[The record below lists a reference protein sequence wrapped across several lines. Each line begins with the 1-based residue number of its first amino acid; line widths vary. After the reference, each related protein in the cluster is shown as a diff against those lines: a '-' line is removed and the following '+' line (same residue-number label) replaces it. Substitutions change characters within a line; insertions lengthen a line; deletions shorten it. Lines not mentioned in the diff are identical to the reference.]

1 MKKIAIL
8 FCAFLSLCSAAY
20 AQHDTRAEVLADIE
34 RAGGVH
40 YLYPMNQPIPASAP
54 KGYKPFY
61 VSHVGRHGSRFA
73 LGTTVYEDLLAI
85 WVKGHENGWLTPEG
99 KELYEAYVQLYPSI
113 ARREGI
119 LTLKGQGQHRYIASQ
134 IYKNYPEVFKGE
146 THASAVSTE
155 SHRVIV
161 SMFSFLTE
169 LDNLDRDFTFDAN
182 YGQPFQS
189 YLLPDVID
197 SDAERHGDAEVKF
210 NKFRDEVLDLDAMLG
225 RWFTQPDSL
234 VRNKYKFVFDLHT
247 MVSTLDNLDTPVPM
261 KLYEL
266 FTPEER
272 YQLWRVNNYRD
283 YQLCAGSPD
292 TQNLR
297 MKSLR
302 GLLDDF
308 IDKADEDL
316 ASGAVQLRLR
326 FAHDSTL
333 MPLLSLMNVNGM
345 GAVIEN
351 PYEVEQVWQS
361 YNIPMACNFQLIFF
375 KSKKNPDILIQPL
388 LNGFP
393 AKLPFPEAAPGFYRW
408 QDFKAFYRQ

>member
-99 KELYEAYVQLYPSI
+99 EELYEAYVQLYPSI